1 MKNIIKKIFI
11 FIIISSTFVGNSFS
25 NEKDLVF
32 IGESGRAKYFIDRES
47 VKKSDND
54 KYIEFK
60 LITSLKKPE
69 TLNDNRSYFSVRTTS
84 HADCEDKKVKDVLTE
99 FYDRKADDG
108 DVTKAKLLKT
118 DKGPD
123 DMWFDAKTPGKVNTA
138 IVERAC
144 SIHVVN
150 SIDMEQLEA
159 LEKLMK
165 DQKN

>member
-1 MKNIIKKIFI
+1 MKNLIKKIFI

-32 IGESGRAKYFIDRES
+32 IGESDRAKYFIDRES
-47 VKKSDND
+47 VIKADIG

-69 TLNDNRSYFSVRTTS
+69 KLNDNRNYFSVRTTS
-84 HADCEDKKVKDVLTE
+84 LADCKNKIVRDILTE